1 MVVFGKILI
10 EIKTTTQTMTTN
22 KKLSSKTKNIKNKI
36 EAWLNTKNICWKYT
50 INIKVSI
57 RYLVWIYEHIIVV
70 NRWKIK
76 IQRI

>member
-1 MVVFGKILI
+1 
-10 EIKTTTQTMTTN
+10 MTTN

-36 EAWLNTKNICWKYT
+36 EAWLNTKNICWEYT
-50 INIKVSI
+50 NNIKVSI
-57 RYLVWIYEHIIVV
+57 RYLVWIYENIIVV